1 MANLDIKIKLANTI
15 ATALLLGSPFGPLF
29 STFIFHWKGALT
41 DVAQLIYIIL
51 EILLLGL
58 TIYQWLPSAPKD
70 VLDGIG
76 YWYLLIALLNF
87 GVEAFLAYN
96 FSIIAYIGLLW
107 QLATAAFIYHRLRNY
122 PPRNKTDQTFINSPF
137 SILLALLFANL
148 FYRFF
153 RLFEQTRDNEI
164 VHVIIIIIIGFV
176 ALHLVDYSHRK
187 DWVYASA
194 TAWILGFGAA
204 ATSGLAHTV
213 SLVVVGILISAVAR
227 TLIPNWLESI
237 NRRFGRWTRK
247 LFARGERT
255 PLLS

>member
-15 ATALLLGSPFGPLF
+15 ATALLLGSPFGPF
-29 STFIFHWKGALT
+29 STLIFNWKGSLHAISEL
-41 DVAQLIYIIL
+41 VYILL
-51 EILLLGL
+51 ELLLLGL

-87 GVEAFLAYN
+87 GVETFLGYD
-96 FSIIAYIGLLW
+96 FHIIAYIGLLW
-107 QLATAAFIYHRLRNY
+107 QLATAAFIYHRLRNF
-122 PPRNKTDQTFINSPF
+122 PPRNKTDQAFINAPF

-153 RLFEQTRDNEI
+153 KLFDQTRDNDI
-164 VHVIIIIIIGFV
+164 VHTIIIIAIGFV

-187 DWVYASA
+187 DWIYAST
-194 TAWILGFGAA
+194 TAWILGFNASLISG
-204 ATSGLAHTV
+204 TSHTV

-237 NRRFGRWTRK
+237 NRRFGRWSRK